1 MAFLG
6 DERSAHRQ
14 LGRCQAE
21 RLTRLVLT
29 NAFDLQHYATWAH
42 RFFRYKKFRTQLAPT
57 SGSMGYGLP
66 AAVAA
71 KIAAPDRQVVCF
83 SGDGC
88 LMMTVQ
94 ELATAVQ
101 FGAPIVVIV
110 FNNGI
115 YGTIRMHQERHYP
128 GRVSGTDMVNPDFAD
143 LARAFGGHGETVRK
157 TEEFA
162 PAFQRAVASGKV
174 SVIDLKV
181 DPEALTTRATLS
193 EIRAQALKKQQ
204 AAQ

>member
-1 MAFLG
+1 
-6 DERSAHRQ
+6 
-14 LGRCQAE
+14 
-21 RLTRLVLT
+21 
-29 NAFDLQHYATWAH
+29 
-42 RFFRYKKFRTQLAPT
+42 
-57 SGSMGYGLP
+57 
-66 AAVAA
+66 
-71 KIAAPDRQVVCF
+71 
-83 SGDGC
+83 
-88 LMMTVQ
+88 VQ

-143 LARAFGGHGETVRK
+143 LARAFGGHGETVTT

-193 EIRAQALKKQQ
+193 EIRSQALKKQ